1 MSHIKRA
8 ISRAASASA
17 SFRTAGRFSLRSVA
31 KRASVSHAAPAHHFS
46 DTGGLLT
53 ALATEGFRRFLETQ
67 AAREGQ
73 AACEPSAQLL
83 AAGLGYVDFAL
94 ARPAL
99 FRLMFGSDRADFGDP
114 AARERLLRAAREA
127 NANLV
132 TLTGDTHNAW
142 AFQLAH
148 GGEAAGVEF
157 AGQSVTSPGFEGTL
171 GKLPPTDLAA
181 SLVRHNPQLAW
192 TDTSRRGYMAVE
204 LTPQRAI
211 CEWRFTPTVRQRSA
225 ELAGTHRMSATAGA
239 NRFDTT

>member
-1 MSHIKRA
+1 MGRMEFPVSVL
-8 ISRAASASA
+8 AALNTSDLSEAA
-17 SFRTAGRFSLRSVA
+17 QLAGQKAVTDYLTAKATPVAARTATQIALM
-31 KRASVSHAAPAHHFS
+31 
-46 DTGGLLT
+46 DTTLN
-53 ALATEGFRRFLETQ
+53 
-67 AAREGQ
+67 
-73 AACEPSAQLL
+73 PK
-83 AAGLGYVDFAL
+83 LGYNLDAWD
-94 ARPAL
+94 
-99 FRLMFGSDRADFGDP
+99 GYP

-204 LTPQRAI
+204 LTPQRAT
-211 CEWRFTPTVRQRSA
+211 CEWRFTPSVRQRSA

-239 NRFDTT
+239 NRFDTN